1 MGTLG
6 CINDMLQRDKENR
19 ALRKLSRGRMREH
32 YKYLVERKGPE
43 RADVTIE
50 EIEKIRRNTTEKELS
65 DKEHLFR
72 AKTILAACALVLLL
86 LGVLCYKFVLI
97 SRSETNW
104 QEIYPVKFISHWL
117 AIESRFPC
125 FIKIRILFIFEAEN
139 QQLDFPKPIN

>member
-32 YKYLVERKGPE
+32 YKYLVDRKGPE

-50 EIEKIRRNTTEKELS
+50 EKELS

-86 LGVLCYKFVLI
+86 LGVLCYK
-97 SRSETNW
+97 
-104 QEIYPVKFISHWL
+104 
-117 AIESRFPC
+117 
-125 FIKIRILFIFEAEN
+125 LF
-139 QQLDFPKPIN
+139 L

>member
-32 YKYLVERKGPE
+32 YKYLVERKSPE

-50 EIEKIRRNTTEKELS
+50 KIEEIRRNTTEKELS

-72 AKTILAACALVLLL
+72 AKTILAAYALVLLL
-86 LGVLCYKFVLI
+86 LGVLYYK
-97 SRSETNW
+97 
-104 QEIYPVKFISHWL
+104 
-117 AIESRFPC
+117 
-125 FIKIRILFIFEAEN
+125 LF
-139 QQLDFPKPIN
+139 L

>member
-50 EIEKIRRNTTEKELS
+50 EIEKSEETLLKRNCQIKNIYSGQRRFLQ
-65 DKEHLFR
+65 H
-72 AKTILAACALVLLL
+72 VL
-86 LGVLCYKFVLI
+86 
-97 SRSETNW
+97 
-104 QEIYPVKFISHWL
+104 
-117 AIESRFPC
+117 
-125 FIKIRILFIFEAEN
+125 
-139 QQLDFPKPIN
+139 

>member
-50 EIEKIRRNTTEKELS
+50 KIEEILLKRNYQIKNIYSGQRRFLQ
-65 DKEHLFR
+65 HML
-72 AKTILAACALVLLL
+72 
-86 LGVLCYKFVLI
+86 
-97 SRSETNW
+97 
-104 QEIYPVKFISHWL
+104 
-117 AIESRFPC
+117 
-125 FIKIRILFIFEAEN
+125 
-139 QQLDFPKPIN
+139 

>member
-19 ALRKLSRGRMREH
+19 ALRKLSRGRMRKH
-32 YKYLVERKGPE
+32 YKYLVKRKGPE

-50 EIEKIRRNTTEKELS
+50 EIEEIRRNTTEKELS

-86 LGVLCYKFVLI
+86 LGVLCYK
-97 SRSETNW
+97 
-104 QEIYPVKFISHWL
+104 
-117 AIESRFPC
+117 
-125 FIKIRILFIFEAEN
+125 LF
-139 QQLDFPKPIN
+139 L

>member
-50 EIEKIRRNTTEKELS
+50 KIEEIRRNTTEKELS
-65 DKEHLFR
+65 DKEQLIFYLL
-72 AKTILAACALVLLL
+72 IALLSIFIDVLVYYCDNL
-86 LGVLCYKFVLI
+86 K
-97 SRSETNW
+97 
-104 QEIYPVKFISHWL
+104 
-117 AIESRFPC
+117 C
-125 FIKIRILFIFEAEN
+125 F
-139 QQLDFPKPIN
+139 

>member
-50 EIEKIRRNTTEKELS
+50 EIEKIRRELS

-86 LGVLCYKFVLI
+86 LGVLCYK
-97 SRSETNW
+97 
-104 QEIYPVKFISHWL
+104 
-117 AIESRFPC
+117 
-125 FIKIRILFIFEAEN
+125 LF
-139 QQLDFPKPIN
+139 L

>member
-86 LGVLCYKFVLI
+86 LGVLCYK
-97 SRSETNW
+97 
-104 QEIYPVKFISHWL
+104 
-117 AIESRFPC
+117 
-125 FIKIRILFIFEAEN
+125 LFLYAG
-139 QQLDFPKPIN
+139 LKPIGKKSTRLNSSAIGLSLIHI

>member
-50 EIEKIRRNTTEKELS
+50 EIEKIRRNTAEKELS

-86 LGVLCYKFVLI
+86 LGVLCYK
-97 SRSETNW
+97 
-104 QEIYPVKFISHWL
+104 
-117 AIESRFPC
+117 
-125 FIKIRILFIFEAEN
+125 LF
-139 QQLDFPKPIN
+139 L